1 MKSSS
6 DLFPVTLVS
15 AELRAAW
22 SEDLYRLKPNNSA
35 DHSVEFSVVRCSRS
49 NGSAG
54 SRPTQPPVLWLPHF
68 LTSRLDWQERW
79 EEIVPQLLDAGT
91 EVWYLEW
98 RGQGASPANADWARN
113 RLLDLAAFDLPAA
126 IAFVAEQ
133 TGQAP
138 LVLAER
144 SAAQVWVAAHGA
156 LATEAAATE
165 LGVRGSLLLWPV
177 LGPVPVPEYA
187 RAMRWEDRDLEVS
200 RHAVRGRN
208 HMESVNRILFDELLF
223 GQRHLLRRWQAA
235 ATPARFT
242 VVEEKRFEK
251 PTHRWLNSLPGSPG
265 RSRFFSHSELDAALL
280 KRWLDELAGA

>member
-35 DHSVEFSVVRCSRS
+35 DHSVEFAVVRCSRS
-49 NGSAG
+49 NGGTASRSA
-54 SRPTQPPVLWLPHF
+54 RPAVLWLPHF

-79 EEIVPQLLDAGT
+79 EAIVPQLLDAGT

-98 RGQGASPANADWARN
+98 RGQGASPSNADWARN
-113 RLLDLAAFDLPAA
+113 RVLDLAAFDLPAA

-156 LATEAAATE
+156 VATEAAATE
-165 LGVRGSLLLWPV
+165 LGARGSLLLWPA
-177 LGPVPVPEYA
+177 LGPVSVPDYA
-187 RAMRWEDRDLEVS
+187 RAMRWEDRHLEVS
-200 RHAVRGRN
+200 RHAVRAID
-208 HMESVNRILFDELLF
+208 HMESINRILFDELLF
-223 GQRHLLRRWQAA
+223 GQRQLLRRWQAGV
-235 ATPARFT
+235 TPAPFT

-251 PTHRWLNSLPGSPG
+251 ATHRWVNSLPGQPG
-265 RSRFFSHSELDAALL
+265 RSRFFSRTELDAALL
-280 KRWLDELAGA
+280 KRWLDELP